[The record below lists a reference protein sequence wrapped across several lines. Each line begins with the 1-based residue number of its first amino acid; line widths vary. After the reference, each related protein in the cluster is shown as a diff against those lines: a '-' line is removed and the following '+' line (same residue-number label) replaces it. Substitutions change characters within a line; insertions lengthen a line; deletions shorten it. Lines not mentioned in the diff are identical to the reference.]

1 MGGQLTL
8 ESEEGVG
15 TIASLRI
22 PCSVLRVEYDLPLLK
37 GRPVVLDVRDEE
49 SRASLGSFATAAGMR
64 LMHEGEADP
73 SGVAIHFVDS
83 DYPED
88 ATEAKRIVEVSTVPK
103 QLGYRVE
110 SGVPRLS
117 INPLRWTAFLAA
129 TEVLYGSQSALEGA
143 SIAEVTRP
151 EVMPAPFLKVLVVED
166 HPINR
171 ELVQQQLRLLGCAS
185 SVVENGQEAL
195 FALAREKFDLVL
207 TDCHMPIMNGFELT
221 LSIRSSEDMELRNIP
236 VVGVTATTVR
246 EELLHCLEVG
256 MNSYVLKPTT
266 LASLRQALVN
276 ADEERHHVD
285 EIDSGVAER
294 VKPAIAEG
302 IDWNELEAFLA
313 EMLDNPETR
322 EMFID
327 SLREDRDHLRDG
339 MAKGSVEELRGW
351 CHRSSGAISVFGR
364 ESLNAVFAQFRE
376 ALLGGDM
383 LLIEQRCA
391 AVFEVY
397 EHLLSIFERAD
408 AIAENHS
415 R

>member
-1 MGGQLTL
+1 M
-8 ESEEGVG
+8 
-15 TIASLRI
+15 
-22 PCSVLRVEYDLPLLK
+22 
-37 GRPVVLDVRDEE
+37 
-49 SRASLGSFATAAGMR
+49 
-64 LMHEGEADP
+64 
-73 SGVAIHFVDS
+73 
-83 DYPED
+83 
-88 ATEAKRIVEVSTVPK
+88 
-103 QLGYRVE
+103 E
-110 SGVPRLS
+110 SGIPRLS

-143 SIAEVTRP
+143 SIAEVAQP
-151 EVMPAPFLKVLVVED
+151 EVTPAPSFKILVVED

-171 ELVQQQLRLLGCAS
+171 ELVQQQLRLLGCTS
-185 SVVENGQEAL
+185 TVVENGQEAL
-195 FALAREKFDLVL
+195 FALARERFDLVL

-266 LASLRQALVN
+266 LASLRQALVD

-285 EIDSGVAER
+285 GVDSGVAER
-294 VKPAIAEG
+294 VEPATAEA
-302 IDWNELEAFLA
+302 IDWNELAAFLA
-313 EMLDNPETR
+313 EMLDNPATR
-322 EMFID
+322 QMLID
-327 SLREDRDHLRDG
+327 SMREDRDRLRDS
-339 MAKGSVEELRGW
+339 MAKGSIEELRAW

-364 ESLNAVFAQFRE
+364 ESLNAVFAEFRE

-383 LLIEQRCA
+383 SLIEHRCT

-397 EHLLSIFERAD
+397 EHLLAIFERAD
-408 AIAENHS
+408 AITENHI